1 MTTSTDRPPTQ
12 GHRPV
17 PNITEEVD
25 RPFSYDRCSSNT
37 DENLSKRLE
46 VNRELHSMSIDNFK
60 HILSQNL
67 LKWCIIGT
75 VVFAIGDAVFSIES
89 QLYKSA
95 YEMLKLVCM
104 TALGYLFGSKKS
116 S

>member
-67 LKWCIIGT
+67 LKWCIIGRHST
-75 VVFAIGDAVFSIES
+75 P
-89 QLYKSA
+89 
-95 YEMLKLVCM
+95 LVEGNAKE
-104 TALGYLFGSKKS
+104 TARPVLA
-116 S
+116 